1 MTRLNVN
8 PTRMELKKLKARLKT
23 AVRGHKL
30 LKDKS
35 DEMIRRFSIIIRE
48 NKKLREQ
55 AEQELSSVLKEF
67 AKARGLVSREE
78 IERIFSMP
86 TVTLSL
92 GLSTSSVMNVEVP
105 QIEVTANT
113 SDEIY
118 PYSFTAI
125 TSEADYAVRQ
135 ISKVIETLVKLAS
148 VEKTVQMLAKEI
160 EKNKRRVNA
169 LEHVMIP
176 QLEETIKYISAK
188 LDENERG
195 ALTRLM
201 KVKSMISERDDF
213 EKQKA
218 AATSAAN

>member
-1 MTRLNVN
+1 MTRLNVI